1 MLKYRRAFSKETKTM
16 MPLRSPANKSN
27 PDLGNVEV
35 INALRGVAALAVMWF
50 HFTRPSAL
58 IPSETSSFY
67 SILTWSGA
75 WGWMGVEMFFAIS
88 GFILPYSMYR
98 ARYQIRNLFTFL
110 CKRIT
115 RLDPPYFAS
124 IVLALA
130 LWWLASHLPFH
141 KGPAFELEYPRLFAH
156 VGYLNDI
163 LGYPWHNVVFWT
175 LAIEFQFYL
184 LIAVLFPLVIH
195 SSKITRFS
203 ITPTLAAISLVF
215 PFSNT
220 VLAFLAFF
228 ALGMLTFQFYLRQI
242 PSWFF
247 WSAFPLIGFITA
259 TQKTVASACLAS
271 ATCLAIIF
279 IKQYHVQILG
289 YPMRTL
295 TWMGTISYSLY
306 LVHTIIG
313 GKIVNI
319 GGRLPQS
326 PWNATLIIV
335 TACGASIFSAWI
347 FYLLIEGPSKLWA
360 SSIRYKKKENDSSI
374 EMDKSTQRE
383 SGPHQKNQ
391 VLGRAA

>member
-1 MLKYRRAFSKETKTM
+1 MKM
-16 MPLRSPANKSN
+16 MMHLISPEKMSPQISSIPN
-27 PDLGNVEV
+27 LGNVEV
-35 INALRGVAALAVMWF
+35 INALRGVAALTVMWF

-58 IPSETSSFY
+58 IPRENSSFY
-67 SILTWSGA
+67 SILTWSGS

-98 ARYQIRNLFTFL
+98 SRYQIRHLFSFL

-124 IVLALA
+124 IVLTLA
-130 LWWLASHLPFH
+130 LWWLASHLPFYE
-141 KGPAFELEYPRLFAH
+141 GLAFELEYPRLFAH

-163 LGYPWHNVVFWT
+163 LGHPWHNVVFWT

-184 LIAVLFPLVIH
+184 LIAFFFPLIIH
-195 SSKITRFS
+195 SSKIIRFL

-220 VLAFLAFF
+220 VLAYLAFF

-247 WSAFPLIGFITA
+247 WSAFLLIGFIAA
-259 TQKTVASACLAS
+259 TQQTVASACLAS

-279 IKQYHVQILG
+279 IKQYHVQILD

-313 GKIVNI
+313 GKIINL
-319 GGRLPQS
+319 GGRLSQS
-326 PWNATLIIV
+326 PLNATLTLA
-335 TACGASIFSAWI
+335 TACAASVVSAWI
-347 FYLLIEGPSKLWA
+347 FYLVIERPSKYWA
-360 SSIRYKKKENDSSI
+360 TSIRYKQKPDDIALEIKKSPQN
-374 EMDKSTQRE
+374 E
-383 SGPHQKNQ
+383 SATYQSKHASE
-391 VLGRAA
+391 RAA